1 MLDVGDLLPEEKL
14 EGLSQ
19 SEGDEVVIAG
29 AVILQRLHRKT
40 TAAIA
45 DLAATVEAAREEPNW
60 TSTAR
65 SVVEAAWRLEMR
77 PKDAL
82 LFDLDHRPAEFLDG
96 FLSKRGLTR
105 LQDRFNP
112 PTHHHLVRNKLAYHV
127 VCRQSGVPTPPVLA
141 VVRTSTDESGRV
153 PGDLP
158 LIRDE
163 AGLSGFLATQGAGT
177 RLVLKMAEGSYGK
190 GLLGLVV
197 TAEGV
202 LDAEGRRL
210 GPAEILRHCH
220 ARRAGGGFLIQP
232 WLEPDQALRP
242 LMPGRALGTIRVVTV
257 LRDDEVLLPPF
268 SSMRIPV
275 GANITDAFAGG
286 KSGNLTAAVDVGTGM
301 VGEAWGP
308 SRDRPHRLDP
318 CPVHPDTGVTI
329 AGFALPHWAEVR
341 RLVAEGARAFPQL
354 RTLGWDVAITASG
367 IQLLE
372 ANHHWDPHGPQIA
385 LQRGIRTDMAALVAG
400 ARPAGEPI
408 GSAPVAGGEIPRPRR
423 RALAL
428 QR

>member
-1 MLDVGDLLPEEKL
+1 M
-14 EGLSQ
+14 
-19 SEGDEVVIAG
+19 
-29 AVILQRLHRKT
+29 
-40 TAAIA
+40 
-45 DLAATVEAAREEPNW
+45 
-60 TSTAR
+60 
-65 SVVEAAWRLEMR
+65 
-77 PKDAL
+77 
-82 LFDLDHRPAEFLDG
+82 
-96 FLSKRGLTR
+96 
-105 LQDRFNP
+105 
-112 PTHHHLVRNKLAYHV
+112 
-127 VCRQSGVPTPPVLA
+127 LA
-141 VVRTSTDESGRV
+141 VVRTGTDESGRV

-163 AGLSGFLATQGAGT
+163 AGLSAFLATQGAGT

-220 ARRAGGGFLIQP
+220 ARRAGGGFLVQP
-232 WLEPDQALRP
+232 WLEPDPALRP

-341 RLVAEGARAFPQL
+341 RLVAKGARAFPQL

-385 LQRGIRTDMAALVAG
+385 LQRGIRADMAALVAE
-400 ARPAGEPI
+400 PA
-408 GSAPVAGGEIPRPRR
+408 RR
-423 RALAL
+423 RAYRIPSGGRRRDPPAPTRFGPAEIGSTAVRALIPVGHWSPGPGPPASLSDPVRWPTARSARADALWPCRDRLHRRQGLDPGRLGLELDRRVGIGAAAPVVAQPANLARAGERGVAAL
-428 QR
+428 AEA